1 MAPTIRKTK
10 TRRSGRRGS
19 SQEQAVGKYFGD
31 AWSLAKR
38 TATGLNEIRKLINVE
53 EKVIQTDNASAT
65 FNTTGTVYSLSTVV
79 QGTDYDERVGNSIKL
94 QEIEVNARVFMNTT
108 SGNTVYRVIL
118 FRDLDGYGTAPI
130 SADLLENGVASTTAP
145 LAFKN
150 FNKRK
155 RFSILFDERGTLSPQ
170 GERGVYISIRM
181 SHDGHILYLGSTA
194 AAGSNGKGSLYLLAI
209 SDETTNLP
217 SIAFQSRVT
226 FTDD

>member
-79 QGTDYDERVGNSIKL
+79 QGTDYDERVGNSI
-94 QEIEVNARVFMNTT
+94 
-108 SGNTVYRVIL
+108 
-118 FRDLDGYGTAPI
+118 
-130 SADLLENGVASTTAP
+130 
-145 LAFKN
+145 
-150 FNKRK
+150 
-155 RFSILFDERGTLSPQ
+155 
-170 GERGVYISIRM
+170 
-181 SHDGHILYLGSTA
+181 
-194 AAGSNGKGSLYLLAI
+194 
-209 SDETTNLP
+209 
-217 SIAFQSRVT
+217 
-226 FTDD
+226 